1 MMSRSVVRTE
11 PGGLQVVPR
20 RAQSGSRRSFR
31 SLQVWL
37 VILTAGLVFLIA
49 LGSGRSFARLSPAR
63 HLLDVRPAIGD
74 LFVLLVA
81 VLIVEFGLLVYVLL
95 SYLKRRRP
103 DDAGVEKTPSGPW
116 QRLVASLLPFMLIA
130 VLVAVVARREGDDPS
145 TPLTLLPPG
154 TLLPIDG
161 TPGAGT
167 PVVVHWW
174 ILGGLALFAAA
185 ALLCVVL
192 VRWRRRR
199 REEAEP
205 RASDREELLVAV
217 DASLKDLED
226 DPDPR
231 RAVINAYASMERVLS
246 ERGLP
251 RRPSETPLEYLA
263 RWAGV
268 LRVGRAAAEALAA
281 LYERARFS
289 VHLIDEEM
297 RQEARTALGALRRDL
312 AEGPA

>member
-20 RAQSGSRRSFR
+20 MAQSRSPRSFR

-37 VILTAGLVFLIA
+37 VVLTAGLVFLIA
-49 LGSGRSFARLSPAR
+49 LGSGRSFARISPAR
-63 HLLDVRPAIGD
+63 RLLDLRPAVGD

-81 VLIVEFGLLVYVLL
+81 VLVVEFGLLVYVLL
-95 SYLKRRRP
+95 SYLKRRSSDP
-103 DDAGVEKTPSGPW
+103 AGAAREPRSAW
-116 QRLVASLLPFMLIA
+116 QRLVAGLLPFVLIA
-130 VLVAVVARREGDDPS
+130 VFVAVVARREGDDQS
-145 TPLTLLPPG
+145 TPLTLLPPV

-174 ILGGLALFAAA
+174 ILGGLALLGAA
-185 ALLCVVL
+185 ALLCAVL

-199 REEAEP
+199 KEAEP

-217 DASLKDLED
+217 DASLKELED

-268 LRVGRAAAEALAA
+268 LRVGRAAAEALAV

-289 VHLIDEEM
+289 VNLIDEEM
-297 RQEARTALGALRRDL
+297 RQEAGAALGALRRDL
-312 AEGPA
+312 GEEPA